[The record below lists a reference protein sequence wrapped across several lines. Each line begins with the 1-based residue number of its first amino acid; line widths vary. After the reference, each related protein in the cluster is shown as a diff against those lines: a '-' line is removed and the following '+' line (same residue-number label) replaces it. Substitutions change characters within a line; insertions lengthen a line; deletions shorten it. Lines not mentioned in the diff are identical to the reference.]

1 MNGIGA
7 WLGSLPWTRIL
18 ELVVDVYVKAA
29 VVCALAGLVTLLLR
43 RSSAYARSMVW
54 VFTLVALLVLPVTQI
69 VSPVWRLPILPRVG
83 SWWQSAQ
90 QLSGVPE
97 MTDKEFDAAV
107 VDELGGRG
115 AARSGAGSM
124 PFVADWRTWAA
135 IAWMSGVLLCLV
147 WLFVRM
153 AVGKR
158 LIMQCCAA
166 CGTWDGLLA
175 DSCRELGLRQ
185 CVRIFES
192 GDIKAAVTIGAI
204 NPAIVVPAG
213 SSAWPIERRRCILSH
228 ELAHIKRWDGLA
240 EILVL
245 VTTSIYWLNPLVWLT
260 ARHLRIERERDC
272 DDVVL
277 NAGAKPSDYAMFL
290 MDIATELGT
299 PPRPAWQLST
309 ISQGSNLKDRIMCI
323 LDPKIN
329 RKRGVRATVIVSCF
343 LILSLILPLSM
354 SGIWE
359 TQAQEKDKAQ
369 QEELKKEKQMQ
380 LEKEF
385 EMQKKLEMKKK
396 LGEKVTAEE
405 KIKLTWEKVE
415 ANENSAAVLVHKAL
429 MKKGPGAGAK
439 MVEKIKSSGEDTYYF
454 DEKEFNT
461 LGYKFLY
468 TKKIDEAIE
477 VFKLN
482 VKMYEDSWNVYDSLG
497 EAYLVAGKYDKARK
511 LYEKSLAMN
520 PENENGKNMLAK
532 IAQLESGESVAEK
545 K

>member
-29 VVCALAGLVTLLLR
+29 VICALAGLVTFLLR

-54 VFTLVALLVLPVTQI
+54 VFTLVALLALPVTQI
-69 VSPVWRLPILPRVG
+69 VSPVWQLPILPRVG
-83 SWWQSAQ
+83 SWWQSTQ
-90 QLSGVPE
+90 QLGGVAEPAGKELDASVGESG
-97 MTDKEFDAAV
+97 K
-107 VDELGGRG
+107 GG
-115 AARSGAGSM
+115 ASTRSGTAPMLIVS
-124 PFVADWRTWAA
+124 DWRTWAA
-135 IAWMSGVLLCLV
+135 VAWMSGVLLCLV

-158 LIMQCCAA
+158 LVMQCCAA
-166 CGTWDGLLA
+166 CSTWDGLLA
-175 DSCRELGLRQ
+175 DSCARLGLRQ
-185 CVRIFES
+185 RVRLFES

-204 NPAIVVPAG
+204 NPAIVVPVG
-213 SSAWPIERRRCILSH
+213 SSAWPAERRRCILSH
-228 ELAHIKRWDGLA
+228 ELAHIKRWDGLV

-245 VTTSIYWLNPLVWLT
+245 VTTSIYWLNPLVWL
-260 ARHLRIERERDC
+260 AAKQLRIERERDC

-277 NAGAKPSDYAMFL
+277 NTGAKPSDYAMFL
-290 MDIATELGT
+290 MDIASELGA
-299 PPRPAWQLST
+299 PQRPAWQLST

-329 RKRGVRATVIVSCF
+329 RTRGVRATVIVSCF

-359 TQAQEKDKAQ
+359 TQAQEKDKTK
-369 QEELKKEKQMQ
+369 QEECKKEKEGELKKK
-380 LEKEF
+380 LE
-385 EMQKKLEMKKK
+385 QKKKMGAKIS
-396 LGEKVTAEE
+396 AEE
-405 KIKLTWEKVE
+405 KLKLTWEKIE

-429 MKKGPGAGAK
+429 VKKGPGAGAA
-439 MVEKIKSSGEDTYYF
+439 MVKKIKTAGEDKYYF

-468 TKKIDEAIE
+468 TKNVDEAIE

-482 VKMYEDSWNVYDSLG
+482 VKMYSESWNVYDSLAEG
-497 EAYLVAGKYDKARK
+497 FLVAGKYDKAK
-511 LYEKSLAMN
+511 KFYEKSIAMN
-520 PENENGKNMLAK
+520 PDNENGKNMLAK
-532 IAQLESGESVAEK
+532 IAKLESGESVAEK
-545 K
+545 